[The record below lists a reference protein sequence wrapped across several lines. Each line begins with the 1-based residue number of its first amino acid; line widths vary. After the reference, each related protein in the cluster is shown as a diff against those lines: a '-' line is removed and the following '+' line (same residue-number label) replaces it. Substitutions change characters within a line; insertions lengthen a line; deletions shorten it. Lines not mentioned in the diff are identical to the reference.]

1 MDHHRMTVYQDDSG
15 EWRWHLAVGSEVVAT
30 SCEGEGFKNEA
41 DCLHSL
47 FGIFFGTWDE
57 SFLANYGK
65 WMKYSGEKVPY
76 DLPPESTEGIPV
88 RIADTDAP
96 DYAKAEDVVPQV
108 SDPNDQ
114 VAMGPKDYG

>member
-1 MDHHRMTVYQDDSG
+1 MDHNHMEITQDAAGDYRWSIWIGDPPVVLAYSG
-15 EWRWHLAVGSEVVAT
+15 HGYA
-30 SCEGEGFKNEA
+30 NES

-88 RIADTDAP
+88 RIADADGWNS
-96 DYAKAEDVVPQV
+96 AKAEDVVPQINNPA
-108 SDPNDQ
+108 DRP
-114 VAMGPKDYG
+114 AP